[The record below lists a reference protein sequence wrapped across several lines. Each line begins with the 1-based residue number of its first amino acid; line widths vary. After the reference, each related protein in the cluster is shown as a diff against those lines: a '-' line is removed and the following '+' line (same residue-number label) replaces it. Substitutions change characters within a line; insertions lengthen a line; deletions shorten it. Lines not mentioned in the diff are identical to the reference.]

1 MVIHTIYDTE
11 QTASMHNIEKGNIV
25 RDILSVS
32 YATLFL
38 VRFQEKKKTS
48 TQCRPLQK
56 TKQTVNNHLK
66 KIVIETVKNSS
77 CGTQLII
84 YISHW
89 EG

>member
-25 RDILSVS
+25 RDIQSVS
-32 YATLFL
+32 YATLF
-38 VRFQEKKKTS
+38 FSEISGEKKPS

-66 KIVIETVKNSS
+66 KN
-77 CGTQLII
+77 CDRNC
-84 YISHW
+84 
-89 EG
+89 